1 MKAKGKGGKDLAETF
16 VTLEEAAELEGLNYY
31 TLYRRIQRNPG
42 SFKTRTEERDGGK
55 DRVLV
60 ALPSL
65 SKKARRGYKEK
76 VSISGSDVVVEQRTG
91 QEAPWYVG
99 VDLNWYLENF
109 SKQYYQAVELGKRIQ
124 EFLNYNDGERTAF
137 AEEFAEEL
145 GISQRTLYRYAKDYL
160 EASAW
165 AMRLHKENGHNYD
178 FLKVLS
184 LCRKP
189 KEKFTFPSLD
199 DKVRAYIE
207 NVWFDKD
214 FAANDGTVEM
224 LYMKLGQVAELQGW
238 EYPSYQTVTRYIN
251 YLMEERRAKNAHF
264 LAAKGMRE
272 YKNKVMVKG
281 SRDTKSLPVLG
292 LLQGDEHT
300 FDCWVAFTHPNG
312 KVTAIKPR
320 LVGWVDTRSRVFLG
334 DIICRHAN
342 SQILK
347 LSLLKVIYGTPGGVP
362 QWLLIDNGKDYNA
375 KDLTGIKRSERKQKK
390 ELQFDEETKGF
401 YRSIGIQ
408 DEINSLPFQPWSKA
422 QIERFFGT
430 ICSSFTKWM
439 FSYTGTL
446 TGSKT
451 AAKIKK
457 DIPKMLERG
466 ELLTMEEFYE
476 LWTKWLN
483 EVYHKREHSGLK
495 RQGEK
500 YTVPIELFMKAE
512 DKYYKPAPPKS
523 YASILMMKAER
534 VTVYNIG
541 IRKFGYEYR
550 AQELCNYHGE
560 KVDIK
565 YDPEDVTRLYVY
577 TREGKKICEAVSQE
591 LLLIAPR
598 VSQKALE
605 EHKKMQNTQLRN
617 DKELLEEFRTPY
629 EQRGNVPGDV
639 VGALDLM
646 VKGKGDKVVALPQDK
661 QFASEL
667 RDKKNR
673 QKQDAEDEFF
683 SRKAQDAL
691 SKLRQLG

>member
-1 MKAKGKGGKDLAETF
+1 MGALAETF
-16 VTLEEAAELEGLNYY
+16 VSLEDAARLEGISYESIKKK
-31 TLYRRIQRNPG
+31 IQRNPET
-42 SFKTRTEERDGGK
+42 FKTKKEEAISGGK
-55 DRVLV
+55 GKVLV
-60 ALPSL
+60 ALSSL
-65 SKKARRGYKEK
+65 SKKARRAYKEAK
-76 VSISGSDVVVEQRTG
+76 QIGGVNGSDVVVEQRTG
-91 QEAPWYVG
+91 QETPWYVG

-124 EFLNYNDGERTAF
+124 EFLNYNDSERTAF
-137 AEEFAEEL
+137 ADEFAEEL
-145 GISQRTLYRYAKDYL
+145 GISQRTLYRNAKDYL
-160 EASAW
+160 EAAAW
-165 AMRLHKENGHNYD
+165 AMKLHKENGHNYD

-189 KEKFTFPSLD
+189 KEKYTFPSLD

-207 NVWFDKD
+207 NVWFAKD

-224 LYMKLGQVAELQGW
+224 LYMKLEQVAALQEW

-251 YLMEERRAKNAHF
+251 YLMEEKRAKNAHF
-264 LAAKGMRE
+264 LAAKGTRE

-300 FDCWVAFTHPNG
+300 FDCWVAYTHSNG

-320 LVGWVDTRSRVFLG
+320 LVGWVDTRSRTFLG

-375 KDLTGIKRSERKQKK
+375 KDLTGIKRSERNKK
-390 ELQFDEETKGF
+390 EFQFDEETKGF

-408 DEINSLPFQPWSKA
+408 DEMNSLPFQPWSKA

-430 ICSSFTKWM
+430 VCSGFTKWM

-466 ELLTMEEFYE
+466 ELITMEEFYE
-476 LWTKWLN
+476 LWAKWRDG
-483 EVYHKREHSGLK
+483 VYHKREHSGLK

-500 YTVPIELFMKAE
+500 FTTPIELFMRAE
-512 DKYYKPAPPKS
+512 DRYYKPAPPKS

-534 VTVYNIG
+534 VHVYNIG
-541 IRKFGYEYR
+541 IRKFGFEYR

-577 TREGKKICEAVSQE
+577 TREGKKICEAVAQE
-591 LLLIAPR
+591 LLQIAPR
-598 VSQKALE
+598 VSQKTLV
-605 EHKKMQNTQLRN
+605 EHKKVQNTQFGN
-617 DKELLEEFRTPY
+617 DRKSLEEYRTPY
-629 EQRGNVPGDV
+629 EQRNNVPAGV
-639 VGALDLM
+639 VGTLDLM
-646 VKGKGDKVVALPQDK
+646 VKGKSDKVVALPQDK

-667 RDKKNR
+667 RDRKNQ

-683 SRKAQDAL
+683 SKKAQDAL
-691 SKLRQLG
+691 LKLRQLG

>member
-1 MKAKGKGGKDLAETF
+1 MAETF

-60 ALPSL
+60 ALSSL

-347 LSLLKVIYGTPGGVP
+347 LSLLKVIYGTPGEYP
-362 QWLLIDNGKDYNA
+362 
-375 KDLTGIKRSERKQKK
+375 S
-390 ELQFDEETKGF
+390 
-401 YRSIGIQ
+401 
-408 DEINSLPFQPWSKA
+408 
-422 QIERFFGT
+422 
-430 ICSSFTKWM
+430 
-439 FSYTGTL
+439 
-446 TGSKT
+446 GS
-451 AAKIKK
+451 
-457 DIPKMLERG
+457 
-466 ELLTMEEFYE
+466 
-476 LWTKWLN
+476 
-483 EVYHKREHSGLK
+483 
-495 RQGEK
+495 
-500 YTVPIELFMKAE
+500 
-512 DKYYKPAPPKS
+512 
-523 YASILMMKAER
+523 
-534 VTVYNIG
+534 
-541 IRKFGYEYR
+541 
-550 AQELCNYHGE
+550 
-560 KVDIK
+560 
-565 YDPEDVTRLYVY
+565 
-577 TREGKKICEAVSQE
+577 
-591 LLLIAPR
+591 
-598 VSQKALE
+598 
-605 EHKKMQNTQLRN
+605 
-617 DKELLEEFRTPY
+617 
-629 EQRGNVPGDV
+629 
-639 VGALDLM
+639 
-646 VKGKGDKVVALPQDK
+646 
-661 QFASEL
+661 
-667 RDKKNR
+667 
-673 QKQDAEDEFF
+673 
-683 SRKAQDAL
+683 
-691 SKLRQLG
+691 

>member
-1 MKAKGKGGKDLAETF
+1 MAETF

-60 ALPSL
+60 ALSSL

-401 YRSIGIQ
+401 
-408 DEINSLPFQPWSKA
+408 
-422 QIERFFGT
+422 
-430 ICSSFTKWM
+430 
-439 FSYTGTL
+439 
-446 TGSKT
+446 
-451 AAKIKK
+451 
-457 DIPKMLERG
+457 
-466 ELLTMEEFYE
+466 
-476 LWTKWLN
+476 
-483 EVYHKREHSGLK
+483 
-495 RQGEK
+495 
-500 YTVPIELFMKAE
+500 
-512 DKYYKPAPPKS
+512 
-523 YASILMMKAER
+523 
-534 VTVYNIG
+534 
-541 IRKFGYEYR
+541 
-550 AQELCNYHGE
+550 
-560 KVDIK
+560 
-565 YDPEDVTRLYVY
+565 
-577 TREGKKICEAVSQE
+577 
-591 LLLIAPR
+591 
-598 VSQKALE
+598 
-605 EHKKMQNTQLRN
+605 
-617 DKELLEEFRTPY
+617 
-629 EQRGNVPGDV
+629 
-639 VGALDLM
+639 
-646 VKGKGDKVVALPQDK
+646 
-661 QFASEL
+661 
-667 RDKKNR
+667 
-673 QKQDAEDEFF
+673 
-683 SRKAQDAL
+683 L
-691 SKLRQLG
+691 STCT

>member
-1 MKAKGKGGKDLAETF
+1 MAETF

-42 SFKTRTEERDGGK
+42 SFKTWTKERDGGK
-55 DRVLV
+55 DGVLV
-60 ALPSL
+60 ALSSL

-76 VSISGSDVVVEQRTG
+76 VNISGSDVVVEQRTG
-91 QEAPWYVG
+91 QETPWYVG
-99 VDLNWYLENF
+99 VDLNWYLEKC

-124 EFLNYNDGERTAF
+124 EFLNYDDGERTAF
-137 AEEFAEEL
+137 SEEFAEEL

-160 EASAW
+160 EATAW
-165 AMRLHKENGHNYD
+165 AMRLHKESGHNYD

-207 NVWFDKD
+207 NVWFNKD

-224 LYMKLGQVAELQGW
+224 LYMKLEQVAALQGW

-264 LAAKGMRE
+264 LAAKGARE

-320 LVGWVDTRSRVFLG
+320 LVGWVDTRSRTFLG

-375 KDLTGIKRSERKQKK
+375 KDLTGVKRSERKKK
-390 ELQFDEETKGF
+390 AELQFDEETKGF

-430 ICSSFTKWM
+430 VCSSFTKWM

-466 ELLTMEEFYE
+466 QLLTMEEFYQ
-476 LWTKWLN
+476 LWSKWLN
-483 EVYHKREHSGLK
+483 EVYHKREHKGLK

-500 YTVPIELFMKAE
+500 LKVPMELFMKAE
-512 DKYYKPAPPKS
+512 DRYYKPAPPKS

-534 VTVYNIG
+534 VHAYNIG

-550 AQELCNYHGE
+550 AQELCNYHNE

-565 YDPEDVTRLYVY
+565 YDPEDITRLYVY

-673 QKQDAEDEFF
+673 QKQDTEDKFF